1 IPLISVLLK
10 VTRACDQSLCTRIH
24 LAVAAPTLGTPRIT
38 LAARPPSPRSRLAPP
53 RPAPPLQPP
62 NQSASYFG
70 CLPGSGRTRSCLH
83 SSVASQAHCSQ
94 LSVRSERGLESALVM
109 NGLKGPQAGER
120 RRGDGQLPSLGPR
133 MQLDPASSRTLALI
147 VHSLGPEFCM
157 SEILRYEP
165 KNRQNGRLLVF
176 DPNGKLFITSNV
188 KCLYGRRPRLA
199 SKHYTSQTQVSQS
212 VAKTF
217 SEKKKVSSKKIENK
231 VSLKNAEKRVSSKN
245 IKNKDFLTNVQSDQW
260 PSSFLKESTG
270 EEGKDTIIAKQEK
283 NNEHCVQGI
292 DKLSEST
299 DADGEDDTSDEDDE
313 DSNPKKDTRAPL
325 ELMAEFLRAEMGRDY
340 HLAKKLCQMI
350 LIYEPENPEAKEF
363 LSLIEEMLLMEK
375 AQNLKE
381 DEEDSEEDSS
391 GESEGES
398 SEDLSDESSDECE
411 DGS

>member
-1 IPLISVLLK
+1 MD
-10 VTRACDQSLCTRIH
+10 A
-24 LAVAAPTLGTPRIT
+24 
-38 LAARPPSPRSRLAPP
+38 
-53 RPAPPLQPP
+53 
-62 NQSASYFG
+62 
-70 CLPGSGRTRSCLH
+70 
-83 SSVASQAHCSQ
+83 
-94 LSVRSERGLESALVM
+94 
-109 NGLKGPQAGER
+109 
-120 RRGDGQLPSLGPR
+120 
-133 MQLDPASSRTLALI
+133 
-147 VHSLGPEFCM
+147 
-157 SEILRYEP
+157 
-165 KNRQNGRLLVF
+165 NRVWQNLTS
-176 DPNGKLFITSNV
+176 KLFIV
-188 KCLYGRRPRLA
+188 YCLNYIVL
-199 SKHYTSQTQVSQS
+199 
-212 VAKTF
+212 
-217 SEKKKVSSKKIENK
+217 
-231 VSLKNAEKRVSSKN
+231 
-245 IKNKDFLTNVQSDQW
+245 
-260 PSSFLKESTG
+260 G
-270 EEGKDTIIAKQEK
+270 EGGKDTIIAKQEK

-398 SEDLSDESSDECE
+398 SEDLSDESSVECE